1 MKNKEINLSSASLDE
16 EKEIGKEEKNDEV
29 KKGGEKKGIKEKI
42 INLIEK
48 FRSWWE
54 TAPRN
59 KKILVITIPALL
71 ILGLSAFFFYY
82 TIYGPRTR
90 PPQLLSIDTN
100 YIPPKLEKRRID
112 DFKFVTLPQPS
123 VPRTEESPI
132 NGRLF
137 TREEMDEMLERRPI
151 AAIINNHIDSRPT
164 SGLREADLVY
174 EALVESGIT
183 RFLAIYWGNEPNK
196 VGTMRSARQYYVEW
210 LSPFDPLFVYDG
222 FAASSDPRVDAG
234 GNIGRYGIK
243 SIATAGAWRVSDR
256 RAPHNEYFSTIKT
269 WEIAQ
274 ERGWEGFPEVES
286 WDFKNDAHLN
296 DRGERFKGKVNFSN
310 SENYNVTWEY
320 DKATNRYYRSIGGL
334 PDNDLETG
342 QQISAKNIIIQQ
354 VNIEGPVDNYSR
366 LVITTTG
373 SGSAAILQDGKVIYG
388 KWEKDDRTSRTRY
401 YDGNNQEIEF
411 NRGLTWISSVRQLQQ
426 NFDIIEQ

>member
-1 MKNKEINLSSASLDE
+1 MKNKEINLSSVSLDE
-16 EKEIGKEEKNDEV
+16 EKEVVEEKKEDGG
-29 KKGGEKKGIKEKI
+29 KKKSIKEKI
-42 INLIEK
+42 KNQIEK
-48 FRSWWE
+48 FRTWWG
-54 TAPRN
+54 TAPKH
-59 KKILVITIPALL
+59 KKALVIAIPALL

-82 TIYGPRTR
+82 TIYGPRNR
-90 PPQLLSIDTN
+90 PPQLLSIYTD
-100 YIPPKLEKRRID
+100 YIPTKFESQKFD
-112 DFKFVTLPQPS
+112 DFKFLTLAEPS

-137 TREEMDEMLERRPI
+137 TREEMEELRERRPI
-151 AAIINNHIDSRPT
+151 AAIINNHIESRPT

-183 RFLAIYWGNEPNK
+183 RLLAIYWGNDPNK
-196 VGTMRSARQYYVEW
+196 VGTMRSARQYYLEW

-222 FAASSDPRVDAG
+222 FAASSDPRVNAG
-234 GNIGRYGIK
+234 GNISRYGIK
-243 SIATAGAWRVSDR
+243 SIATAGAWRVSER

-274 ERGWEGFPEVES
+274 ERGWDGFPEVES
-286 WDFKNDAHLN
+286 WQFKNDDPLN
-296 DRGERFKGKVNFSN
+296 SRGERFKGKIIFSN
-310 SENYNVTWEY
+310 SDNYNVIWEY
-320 DKATNRYYRSIGGL
+320 DKDTNRYYRNIGGI
-334 PDNDLETG
+334 PDTDLETG
-342 QQISAKNIIIQQ
+342 QQISAKNVVIQQ
-354 VNIEGPVDNYSR
+354 VKIEGPVDNYNR

-373 SGSAAILQDGKVIYG
+373 SGSAAVLQDGKVIYG
-388 KWEKDDRTSRTRY
+388 KWEKDDRTSRIRY